1 MQIIISGHDVKFK
14 AEHEENIRKDQ
25 LSSLTEKMKECIQKS
40 VDLELNFEKVSKQ
53 KLVNEIKIFGIQGI
67 SEEELEHRISSN
79 DIDSL
84 FASEGV
90 VVETVEAK
98 RHLAEI
104 TDRHKE
110 ITKLVDNVTELT
122 ECFNEMRNLVEDQ
135 GVAVE
140 RAECAVDG
148 AGADCERGVA
158 ALAAARSYRD
168 KILEHK
174 RRGLLLLATLLT
186 LLMLV
191 LIVALVTAAGGEEE
205 RGPRVDPSF
214 DYDRPSVPYHRQ
226 TEYYV
231 VEMEHVPCDPYVD
244 PTCLG

>member
-1 MQIIISGHDVKFK
+1 
-14 AEHEENIRKDQ
+14 
-25 LSSLTEKMKECIQKS
+25 MKECIQKS

-122 ECFNEMRNLVEDQ
+122 ECFNEMRDLVEDQ
-135 GVAVE
+135 GVTVE
-140 RAECAVDG
+140 RAECGVDR

-174 RRGLLLLATLLT
+174 R
-186 LLMLV
+186 LV
-191 LIVALVTAAGGEEE
+191 LEKV
-205 RGPRVDPSF
+205 PSEG
-214 DYDRPSVPYHRQ
+214 S
-226 TEYYV
+226 
-231 VEMEHVPCDPYVD
+231 
-244 PTCLG
+244 